1 MPRHS
6 SRRVSHLLFAS
17 LLTGCTNTSPPAADK
32 PAVTP
37 AATAPSTPA
46 ASETPPLEEGFQ
58 RLTLADCEVF
68 PANAANWQEE
78 GSLLLT
84 TGKPKS
90 YLKTKSP
97 FNDFTL
103 RFDYRFPSPPKDPAK
118 APLANTGVL
127 LFITGEDAIW
137 PKALEVQGK
146 HAEIGSIRPNGGA
159 AEVAVREA
167 DGVRQS
173 ATHPVG
179 DWNAIEVVAHD
190 GALTVLINGQKLLES
205 DTGELKSGPIGFQA
219 EGHAVEFRNVRIR
232 STPAAVP
239 APAP

>member
-6 SRRVSHLLFAS
+6 SRRVSHLVLAS
-17 LLTGCTNTSPPAADK
+17 LLAGCTNTSPPAADK
-32 PAVTP
+32 PAVA
-37 AATAPSTPA
+37 AATAPSTQA
-46 ASETPPLEEGFQ
+46 ASETPPLEDGFQ

-68 PANAANWQEE
+68 PADAANWNEE
-78 GSLLLT
+78 GGLLLT
-84 TGKPKS
+84 SGKPKS

-97 FNDFTL
+97 FGDFTL

-159 AEVAVREA
+159 AEVPVREI

-179 DWNAIEVVAHD
+179 DWNAIEVVARG
-190 GALTVLINGQKLLES
+190 GALTVQINGQKLLES
-205 DTGELKSGPIGFQA
+205 DSGELKAGAIGFQA
-219 EGHAVEFRNVRIR
+219 EGHAVEFRNVRIQ
-232 STPAAVP
+232 P
-239 APAP
+239 APAPAGAPAP